1 MELFSVG
8 VLLMLQTLKDESIG
22 FEACYVRT
30 PQNNLEL
37 NDEQFVKIDY
47 IYSKGTKINT
57 IIE

>member
-8 VLLMLQTLKDESIG
+8 VLLMLQTLKDDSIG

-37 NDEQFVKIDY
+37 IDEQFVIID
-47 IYSKGTKINT
+47 
-57 IIE
+57 